1 MSQYLNEE
9 EILKYCNRVPAV
21 QVSDVII
28 ASNLIDGYLGF
39 SFSESDT
46 VETVKLNEKR
56 RGRLK
61 HYPVLEV
68 KSIKEVYASPVGLAK
83 SDGDIEQF
91 YQDAENDGYF
101 YYYPKVNPFRMPM
114 DFCSPFIPRLSLE
127 ISYRYG
133 YAEVPEEVKYVT
145 AMLAQNIKQLATF
158 AGAKRLN
165 TLDYTVEMS
174 NPSFFTDDMRAMLSP
189 YRSIL

>member
-39 SFSESDT
+39 SFSEADT
-46 VETVKLNEKR
+46 VETVRLNEKR

-61 HYPVLEV
+61 HYPVIEV

-83 SDGDIEQF
+83 SDGNTEQF
-91 YQDAENDGYF
+91 YQDVENDGYF
-101 YYYPKVNPFRMPM
+101 YYYPKVSPFRMPM
-114 DFCSPFIPRLSLE
+114 DFCAPFIPRLSLE
-127 ISYRYG
+127 ISYKYG
-133 YAEVPEEVKYVT
+133 
-145 AMLAQNIKQLATF
+145 
-158 AGAKRLN
+158 
-165 TLDYTVEMS
+165 
-174 NPSFFTDDMRAMLSP
+174 
-189 YRSIL
+189 